1 MAEEEESFE
10 NLDDLDW
17 SDVESELKANKD
29 QILSEVKSDGAGDQ
43 QGGKEADV
51 SGEAG
56 VETGTAK
63 APVAAGDIDIN
74 FLFDVQLSIIVE
86 VGRVQMLISDLLDL
100 DEESI
105 IELDSMVGQPLDI
118 RANDLLVARGEVIVV
133 NEKFAVRI
141 TDIISPDNRFAA
153 L

>member
-1 MAEEEESFE
+1 MAEEEAFDNLE
-10 NLDDLDW
+10 NLDW
-17 SDVESELKANKD
+17 SDVESELKANRD
-29 QILSEVKSDGAGDQ
+29 QILSEVKAENSGQKEQKEGEDADGE
-43 QGGKEADV
+43 GGSEDPL
-51 SGEAG
+51 
-56 VETGTAK
+56 TN
-63 APVAAGDIDIN
+63 GDIDIN

-86 VGRVQMLISDLLDL
+86 VGRTQMLISDLLEL
-100 DEESI
+100 DEQSI

-141 TDIISPDNRFAA
+141 TDIISPDNRFEA

>member
-29 QILSEVKSDGAGDQ
+29 QILSEVKGDGAGDQ
-43 QGGKEADV
+43 QEGKEAEV

-86 VGRVQMLISDLLDL
+86 VGRVQMLISDLLEL

>member
-10 NLDDLDW
+10 NLDELDW

-29 QILSEVKSDGAGDQ
+29 QILSEVKADENGDQ
-43 QGGKEADV
+43 NEDKTADA
-51 SGEAG
+51 SGEG
-56 VETGTAK
+56 EEVTASK
-63 APVAAGDIDIN
+63 ATQSARDIDIN
-74 FLFDVQLSIIVE
+74 FLFDVQLSIVVE
-86 VGRVQMLISDLLDL
+86 VGRVQMLISDLLEL

-105 IELDSMVGQPLDI
+105 IELDSLIGQPLDI

>member
-43 QGGKEADV
+43 QEGKEVDV

-56 VETGTAK
+56 VNR
-63 APVAAGDIDIN
+63 AARLCCAEISISI
-74 FLFDVQLSIIVE
+74 FCLMYSFSIIVE